1 MSLPDAPAAPA
12 QIRTELEWLRES
24 DAPSE
29 GGRVLAYV
37 YDAGIADLQS
47 VAHGALARFSGVN
60 ALDPT
65 VFPSVAAI
73 ENDLVGWGLS
83 LLGGPAVP
91 EAVGTVTSGGTESC
105 TLAVKAARSQ
115 WRARHPDDPR
125 RPALVLGTT
134 GHPAFAKAAELLDVD
149 LVRVGV
155 DPMTMAVRADEVAA
169 VLAELG
175 TRACLVVASAPSYA
189 HGVLDPV
196 AEIAALGGAAGVPV
210 HVDACIGGWVLPFMA
225 QLGEDVPPFDLSVP
239 GVRSLSVD
247 LHKYAYAPKG
257 SSLLLFSD
265 QEYRLGTY
273 FTFSDWPGYP
283 VVNTTLQ
290 STKSAGPMAAAWAVA
305 RRIGADGYR
314 QLVAQARSATLAI
327 AAAVEGI
334 PGLRVLA
341 TPGSTLLALGADPT
355 DTGAASGAGIDPFVL
370 VDRMRHLG
378 WVIQAQPAF
387 AGLPRS
393 AHLTV
398 QATTATMLDE
408 FLQALRQAAAEAR
421 GLPAATVDPQLQAA
435 AESVDVAALDLETI
449 RNLTT
454 FAGLNAGGQP
464 WLPEEA
470 AGVQALIEGLP
481 AELRDAMLGG
491 YFATIF
497 EPRT

>member
-1 MSLPDAPAAPA
+1 
-12 QIRTELEWLRES
+12 
-24 DAPSE
+24 
-29 GGRVLAYV
+29 V
-37 YDAGIADLQS
+37 
-47 VAHGALARFSGVN
+47 
-60 ALDPT
+60 
-65 VFPSVAAI
+65 
-73 ENDLVGWGLS
+73 
-83 LLGGPAVP
+83 
-91 EAVGTVTSGGTESC
+91 
-105 TLAVKAARSQ
+105 
-115 WRARHPDDPR
+115 
-125 RPALVLGTT
+125 RPADI
-134 GHPAFAKAAELLDVD
+134 AAALVD
-149 LVRVGV
+149 LGPRV
-155 DPMTMAVRADEVAA
+155 
-169 VLAELG
+169 
-175 TRACLVVASAPSYA
+175 CLVVASAPSYA

-196 AEIAALGGAAGVPV
+196 VAIAEVARAAGVPV

-225 QLGEDVPPFDLSVP
+225 QLGEAVPPFDLSVP

-273 FTFSDWPGYP
+273 FAFSEWPGYP

-327 AAAVEGI
+327 ADAVDSI

-341 TPGSTLLALGADPT
+341 SPSSTLLALAADPR
-355 DTGAASGAGIDPFVL
+355 DGGAASGAGVDPFVL
-370 VDRMRHLG
+370 VDRMRQRG
-378 WVIQAQPAF
+378 WIIQAQPAF

-408 FLQALRQAAAEAR
+408 FLRALREAAAEAR
-421 GLPAATVDPQLQAA
+421 DLPSASVDAQLQAA
-435 AESVDVAALDLETI
+435 AESVDVAALDLDTI
-449 RNLTT
+449 RNLTR

-481 AELRDAMLGG
+481 PQLRDAMLAG

>member
-239 GVRSLSVD
+239 GCAVCRW
-247 LHKYAYAPKG
+247 
-257 SSLLLFSD
+257 
-265 QEYRLGTY
+265 TC
-273 FTFSDWPGYP
+273 T
-283 VVNTTLQ
+283 
-290 STKSAGPMAAAWAVA
+290 STPTPQGQLAAAVLRSGVPAGHLLHVLGLAGLPGGQHDAAVDQVSRSHGRRLAVA

-341 TPGSTLLALGADPT
+341 TPAPPCWPSARTPLTPARRRARASTLRPRRPDAAPGVGHPGPAGVR
-355 DTGAASGAGIDPFVL
+355 GAAAQRAPDGAGDDGHHAGRV
-370 VDRMRHLG
+370 
-378 WVIQAQPAF
+378 PAG
-387 AGLPRS
+387 AATGRS
-393 AHLTV
+393 GGA
-398 QATTATMLDE
+398 
-408 FLQALRQAAAEAR
+408 

-464 WLPEEA
+464 WLPRRPP
-470 AGVQALIEGLP
+470 GVQALIEGLP